1 MRPDDLRLW
10 EPSGLKDRGIREIRA
25 YPPNRPRP
33 EEIRGEELQAVL
45 RGPAQ
50 KSEPTTPILQ
60 VKSISRAF
68 TNFIPAVALIYR
80 RTTGSAVQVGFPIR
94 GRLSNAHENA
104 FARSGD
110 PPRRGI
116 PTQHL
121 TPTVAHRHPP

>member
-50 KSEPTTPILQ
+50 KSEPTTQILQ

-80 RTTGSAVQVGFPIR
+80 RTTGSEVQVGFAID
-94 GRLSNAHENA
+94 GRLSHAHERA
-104 FARSGD
+104 FAACEGPARM
-110 PPRRGI
+110 GI
-116 PTQHL
+116 PTAIL
-121 TPTVAHRHPP
+121 D